1 MLSNSLQIV
10 GTEWIWII
18 FLVVFLLFGS
28 KKLPEL
34 SRNLGKAMREIQ
46 KGRDEIEREFKVATS
61 LPETTPKKPSQI
73 YKAPGAPMNKSIEKT
88 IDEKKAPEKAIS
100 KDTANSTNNKPENT
114 ESPKDTQKGKANTEP
129 KKKQ

>member
-61 LPETTPKKPSQI
+61 LP
-73 YKAPGAPMNKSIEKT
+73 
-88 IDEKKAPEKAIS
+88 
-100 KDTANSTNNKPENT
+100 
-114 ESPKDTQKGKANTEP
+114 
-129 KKKQ
+129 